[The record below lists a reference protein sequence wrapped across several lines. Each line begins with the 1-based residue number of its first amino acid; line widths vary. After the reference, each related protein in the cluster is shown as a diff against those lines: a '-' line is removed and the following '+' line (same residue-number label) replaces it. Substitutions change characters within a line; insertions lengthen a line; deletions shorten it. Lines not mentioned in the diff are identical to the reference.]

1 MTTHNLILKYKDLCM
16 KYPSQR
22 DTFYRIVNS
31 IYSQIDTDGESPQ
44 LIQDGIKKLE
54 KSLKKT

>member
-1 MTTHNLILKYKDLCM
+1 M

-31 IYSQIDTDGESPQ
+31 VYSQIDTDGESPQ
-44 LIQDGIKKLE
+44 LIQEGIKKLE